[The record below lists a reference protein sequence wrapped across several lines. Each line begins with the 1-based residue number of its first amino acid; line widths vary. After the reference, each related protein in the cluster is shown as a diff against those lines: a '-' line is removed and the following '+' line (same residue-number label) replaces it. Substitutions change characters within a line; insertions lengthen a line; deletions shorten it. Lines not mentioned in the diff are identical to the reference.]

1 MSRSRTALY
10 SGAGAAFAA
19 LAAVALLSRLEGHSA
34 TRPINATSHIIWG
47 PKDAPREESDVAHTL
62 PGLLINIGSAFF
74 WGSVFALAT
83 PPASKQTVK
92 GVIGRAFGTS
102 LLAAAL
108 DYQLVPRRL
117 RPGWELALPARS
129 VALAL
134 AAMGLG
140 LAAGGLVARRGQ
152 SSSHSTQDTVRIH
165 ARRPAM
171 TGLNETT
178 NAVKSGAI

>member
-19 LAAVALLSRLEGHSA
+19 LTAVALLSRLEGHSA
-34 TRPINATSHIIWG
+34 ARPINATSHVIWG
-47 PKDAPREESDVAHTL
+47 PEDAPREEIDVARTL
-62 PGLLINIGSAFF
+62 PGLLINIGAAFF

-83 PPASKQTVK
+83 PPASKPTVT

-102 LLAAAL
+102 LLAATV
-108 DYQLVPRRL
+108 DYGLVPRRL

-134 AAMGLG
+134 AAMGVG
-140 LAAGGLVARRGQ
+140 LAAGGLMARRGQ
-152 SSSHSTQDTVRIH
+152 SSSQPTRDTIRI
-165 ARRPAM
+165 AAKRPAM
-171 TGLNETT
+171 TGVDETT
-178 NAVKSGAI
+178 NAIKSGAI